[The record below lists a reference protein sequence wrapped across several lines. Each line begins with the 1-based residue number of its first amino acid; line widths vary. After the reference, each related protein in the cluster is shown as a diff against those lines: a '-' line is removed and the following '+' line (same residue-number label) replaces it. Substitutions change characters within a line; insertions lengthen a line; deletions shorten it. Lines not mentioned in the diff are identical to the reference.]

1 MFYRNLN
8 LSIILLAHVLVI
20 IFCDLGEINLN
31 ISFLFNWVS
40 LFAILYFHLIRDKEF
55 CPYISS
61 YLVFGYLFF
70 LVAPMYQIYV
80 GVFPNTFPIKINEV
94 VKLNFYIFIWNINFL
109 ITYQFIK
116 KRKKLYR
123 GWEVANIQRDNY
135 LIYLTMLTG
144 LSLLIILF
152 FHDFIIDKLLYN
164 DNGFEKYSVI
174 KSLIIRKTFFIIPF
188 IGFLYSTVFLN
199 QNRNKYEKWKYVL
212 LISILSLFLL
222 ILVKNPM
229 LAKRNALG
237 PLIITIF
244 IFLIP
249 KWFNKNIRFLFFLLL
264 SMVIGFPIVSI
275 FTHSKHGMLEIL
287 MNPIKFLNEIAS
299 RDLLGEFLTLHY
311 DAYANVLATMDYVNS
326 YGIVLG
332 EQLLGSLLFFVPRSF
347 WSDKPVKT
355 GKLVGKHLMDNYN
368 MNFDNLSN
376 PLLSEG
382 LINLGS
388 FSLFLF
394 PVVLAFIVVKMLQWQ
409 YSKDFFKQVVA
420 IYFSIYLIFILRGDL
435 SSSLSF
441 FIGTFIGIYVIPKGV
456 IFLLETILNVVKA
469 KKE

>member
-8 LSIILLAHVLVI
+8 LSIIFLAHVLVI
-20 IFCDLGEINLN
+20 FFCDLGEIYLN

-40 LFAILYFHLIRDKEF
+40 LFTVLYFHLIRDKEF
-55 CPYISS
+55 SPYISS

-70 LVAPMYQIYV
+70 LAAPMYQIYS
-80 GVFPNTFPIKINEV
+80 GVFPNTFPIKVNEV

-116 KRKKLYR
+116 KRKKLDR
-123 GWEVANIQRDNY
+123 GWEVASIQRDNY

-152 FHDFIIDKLLYN
+152 FHDFIIDKVLYN
-164 DNGFEKYSVI
+164 DNGFEKCSVI

-287 MNPIKFLNEIAS
+287 MNPIEFLNEIAS
-299 RDLLGEFLTLHY
+299 RDLLGDLLTIHY
-311 DAYANVLATMDYVNS
+311 DAYSNVLATMEYISS

-332 EQLLGSLLFFVPRSF
+332 EQLLGSLLFFVPRSI
-347 WSDKPVKT
+347 WIDKPLNT
-355 GKLVGKHLMDNYN
+355 GQLVGKYLMENYN
-368 MNFDNLSN
+368 MTYDNLAN

-382 LINLGS
+382 LINFGV

-394 PVVLAFIVVKMLQWQ
+394 PVSLAIIIHKVLQWQ

-420 IYFSIYLIFILRGDL
+420 IYFSIYLIFVLRGDL
-435 SSSLSF
+435 SSSFSF
-441 FIGTFIGIYVIPKGV
+441 FSGTLIGIYFIPKGLF
-456 IFLLETILNVVKA
+456 FLLDKILQFKKVKE
-469 KKE
+469 K